1 MKEKNQLS
9 HEINHAGSDCAKDV
23 QAKTLLKYRTIIAH
37 ILKGCVKE
45 FENIDVNDIKEK
57 YIQKEDFD
65 ESRELRGSEGSCKPE
80 KINGQSNESAIAGE
94 GTVFFDLVFYA
105 YLPNETTLTK
115 FIINL
120 EPQNRFN
127 PGYPLVKRG
136 FYYDARLISSQY
148 GTEFKGSDYGDIKKV
163 ISIWICINPANDY
176 KDSMNRYRITEE
188 NVVGNVRLKNS
199 DYDVMEVIMICLHR
213 NYDSDNNHNRLI
225 NMLSVLFAP
234 DLENDKKQEIL
245 ENEYDI
251 ELTAEYRKAMSDVG
265 ANLFEFYID
274 VAEEKGFN
282 RGLEQGREL
291 GMGQG
296 IEKGIEKGKIQE
308 KEQIVRNMIAKG
320 ASDEMILD
328 FTQISEAELEK
339 IKNRQ

>member
-1 MKEKNQLS
+1 
-9 HEINHAGSDCAKDV
+9 
-23 QAKTLLKYRTIIAH
+23 
-37 ILKGCVKE
+37 
-45 FENIDVNDIKEK
+45 
-57 YIQKEDFD
+57 
-65 ESRELRGSEGSCKPE
+65 
-80 KINGQSNESAIAGE
+80 
-94 GTVFFDLVFYA
+94 
-105 YLPNETTLTK
+105 
-115 FIINL
+115 
-120 EPQNRFN
+120 
-127 PGYPLVKRG
+127 
-136 FYYDARLISSQY
+136 
-148 GTEFKGSDYGDIKKV
+148 
-163 ISIWICINPANDY
+163 
-176 KDSMNRYRITEE
+176 MNRYRITEE

-265 ANLFEFYID
+265 ANLFEFYLD